1 MRLAQLRTIRSN
13 TAQFGGTGL
22 NAVPLERGEVDPTD
36 IESGQAR

>member
-1 MRLAQLRTIRSN
+1 MQLAPLRTIRLN

-22 NAVPLERGEVDPTD
+22 NAVPLELGEVDLTG